1 MMVDDYVV
9 FDIETT
15 GLNKDIDKIIEI
27 GALKYRN
34 NILIDEFNYLI
45 NPKIKLPEIITT
57 ITGIKDKDLVT
68 RDTIEIVLPKFLD
81 FIEDLPLVA
90 HNAEFDLGFINK
102 NLNDLKLDK
111 LSNKKID
118 TLALAR
124 IYLPQMYNYKLETL
138 KKYFNVKQISHRAVG
153 DCHTPNYVYQ
163 ECKKR
168 TKAYSFQ

>member
-1 MMVDDYVV
+1 MTYL
-9 FDIETT
+9 F
-15 GLNKDIDKIIEI
+15 KDSSSE
-27 GALKYRN
+27 AA
-34 NILIDEFNYLI
+34 LI
-45 NPKIKLPEIITT
+45 NQTALSLLVETRKLKP
-57 ITGIKDKDLVT
+57 
-68 RDTIEIVLPKFLD
+68 
-81 FIEDLPLVA
+81 
-90 HNAEFDLGFINK
+90 
-102 NLNDLKLDK
+102 NDLKLDK

-153 DCHTPNYVYQ
+153 DCHTTNYVYQ